1 MKNIISIK
9 CSSLKMFIESVQYS
23 LQTVRV
29 VIKNYTDEQKVLPV
43 STAKDKVKCLDFD
56 MDKVVFR
63 SVPKSPVKLAE
74 VNPYNKSWLEVMD
87 MV

>member
-1 MKNIISIK
+1 
-9 CSSLKMFIESVQYS
+9 MFIESVQYS

-63 SVPKSPVKLAE
+63 PAPKSPVKLAE